1 MEINYEWYQQRS
13 IVELE
18 VLRDDANIQLFELQ
32 TGQDVDKIEYWSEIS
47 AICNSLI
54 KNRSNG

>member
-1 MEINYEWYQQRS
+1 MEINYEWYQQLS
-13 IVELE
+13 LAELE
-18 VLRDDANIQLFELQ
+18 VLRDDANIKLFELQ
-32 TGQDVDKIEYWSEIS
+32 TGQYQDKIEYWSEIS